1 MLELGRFDY
10 AREKAVAYAHRW
22 AYFRNPDFLDFSEM
36 GGNCTN
42 YASQCIFAG
51 SGIMNYTPVFGW
63 YYITGNDRTASWT
76 GVQYLYNFLTQ
87 NVGVG
92 PYATDATVDKILP
105 GDVIQLA
112 IDREEFHHT
121 PVVIEVRGPVAT
133 LENIYVAANSYDADC
148 RPLTSYDYKK
158 IRFLHIEGV
167 RYQK

>member
-1 MLELGRFDY
+1 
-10 AREKAVAYAHRW
+10 
-22 AYFRNPDFLDFSEM
+22 
-36 GGNCTN
+36 
-42 YASQCIFAG
+42 
-51 SGIMNYTPVFGW
+51 
-63 YYITGNDRTASWT
+63 
-76 GVQYLYNFLTQ
+76 
-87 NVGVG
+87 VG